1 MRQST
6 WRSLVCRCCHI
17 LITYFSFLPDGMAE
31 GEEDVAAIP
40 CLLKSWCLL
49 SFTISSF
56 AWHVFSIVKEK
67 CSRTLIVQVMDVMQ
81 AHLVFM
87 KNNYLFYAW
96 TSSSSHSWTEN
107 LFPWMLASGTLE
119 IFQSDVIY
127 NQIKAATLETEKSQT
142 NS

>member
-1 MRQST
+1 MQMLPYSYHLLFLSSR
-6 WRSLVCRCCHI
+6 WNGRRRRRCCCHP
-17 LITYFSFLPDGMAE
+17 L
-31 GEEDVAAIP
+31 
-40 CLLKSWCLL
+40 LLKSWCLL

-127 NQIKAATLETEKSQT
+127 NQIKADSFETKKVRLIP
-142 NS
+142 NWVVKNAYI